1 MFFHPF
7 LLITLLIVEEWTLY
21 FSISFATRPYFL
33 FADKPFVCFRMV
45 FTSSEDLEKLVEPL
59 RVLAFA
65 VALELLPGQVWAAEG
80 LGR

>member
-1 MFFHPF
+1 
-7 LLITLLIVEEWTLY
+7 
-21 FSISFATRPYFL
+21 
-33 FADKPFVCFRMV
+33 MV
-45 FTSSEDLEKLVEPL
+45 FKNKTENIVKPP

>member
-1 MFFHPF
+1 MFLVILNQLDYQMLQH
-7 LLITLLIVEEWTLY
+7 IIQV
-21 FSISFATRPYFL
+21 
-33 FADKPFVCFRMV
+33 KPR
-45 FTSSEDLEKLVEPL
+45 